1 MFSKIQKH
9 SQNLIK
15 SGKENSAAVLRI
27 GKEKARHVRKAL
39 SVPVKTR
46 VKDSVKFID
55 ESIGVTQVIEA
66 QENVSHE
73 ERCFLNAREH
83 VQNIKA
89 VLDERQDVLNETRK
103 QLDRCDRSDP
113 QYLTYVGEEHT
124 LLLEVR
130 NLQREHNSAEDVERE
145 RFSAYSAAVRLSH
158 EKERSR
164 VERTKYWSIIGS
176 ITGTVFGLMF
186 SSLLTQYRLSMMRE
200 MTSSSISQATAHV
213 QDDLHEQKV
222 FLSEQVQVLKHMFLN
237 NNSTGENEEEEAG
250 TLTRLLPETL
260 LRQLIKDVGLLSKSI
275 APVAMEYSENISS
288 INKSLLS
295 LCDDVQQVV
304 LTIKKQKETT
314 NADVDRKVTVL
325 EENKNQ
331 SINSQNLS
339 RRDNNV
345 ATLHDNQFPTSSLTS
360 LNDQHSILDYV
371 NITNLNLVVG
381 ILTLACIAW
390 NTVGKS

>member
-9 SQNLIK
+9 SKNLIK
-15 SGKENSAAVLRI
+15 SGKENSATVLRI
-27 GKEKARHVRKAL
+27 GKEKAKHAREAL

-46 VKDSVKFID
+46 VKESVKFID

-89 VLDERQDVLNETRK
+89 ELDEKQDVLNETRK

-130 NLQREHNSAEDVERE
+130 NLQREHNSAEDVERQ

-176 ITGTVFGLMF
+176 ITGTVLGLMF
-186 SSLLTQYRLSMMRE
+186 SSLLTQYRLSMIRE

-222 FLSEQVQVLKHMFLN
+222 FLSEQVQVLKQMFVN
-237 NNSTGENEEEEAG
+237 NDSAGEIEAEEAG
-250 TLTRLLPETL
+250 TLTRLPPETL

-275 APVAMEYSENISS
+275 APVAMEYTENISS
-288 INKSLLS
+288 LNKSLVS

-304 LTIKKQKETT
+304 LTMKKQKETI
-314 NADVDRKVTVL
+314 NADVDKKVTVL

-331 SINSQNLS
+331 SINSQNPS
-339 RRDNNV
+339 RDNNV
-345 ATLHDNQFPTSSLTS
+345 STLHDSQFRTS
-360 LNDQHSILDYV
+360 LLISSNDHHSILDHV

-390 NTVGKS
+390 NTVRKS